1 MLVDLRD
8 SVENDK
14 RERTNAEEVARKCRK
29 DREGGGGGEV
39 RKKEKKAS
47 ETRKNRLFGI

>member
-1 MLVDLRD
+1 MTRWRTTKEKGPTPRKWH
-8 SVENDK
+8 ENVG
-14 RERTNAEEVARKCRK
+14 RTVK
-29 DREGGGGGEV
+29 GGGGGEV